1 LTTSRYLDIVIL
13 MKEVNLFKALA
24 DETRLRLV
32 NLALN
37 YELNVNEIVSTLKMG
52 QSRISRHLKIL
63 TDSSILS
70 SRKDGLMSF
79 YAASK
84 EGTGREFLDR
94 VEYLLHK
101 EPVFKSDLD
110 EAGKVM
116 NERSM
121 ETERFF
127 DSIAEDWEK
136 LKKEILG
143 DLDINELIMQH
154 IPSRG
159 TLVDL
164 GCGTGDLL
172 VSLAN
177 KGEKVIGVE
186 KSSRML
192 AEARLRFHGQDQK
205 IDLRI
210 GELEHLPLG
219 DGEAD
224 LAVTSMVLHH
234 LPEPQK
240 ALAEINRIL
249 KKESLFVI
257 VDLESHDL
265 EKMRERFGDR
275 WLGFKKED
283 IHTWLEEA
291 GFQIKTFEHFT
302 LKKGLQGFMAISIK
316 NRKKN

>member
-1 LTTSRYLDIVIL
+1 
-13 MKEVNLFKALA
+13 
-24 DETRLRLV
+24 
-32 NLALN
+32 
-37 YELNVNEIVSTLKMG
+37 
-52 QSRISRHLKIL
+52 
-63 TDSSILS
+63 
-70 SRKDGLMSF
+70 
-79 YAASK
+79 
-84 EGTGREFLDR
+84 
-94 VEYLLHK
+94 
-101 EPVFKSDLD
+101 
-110 EAGKVM
+110 
-116 NERSM
+116 M